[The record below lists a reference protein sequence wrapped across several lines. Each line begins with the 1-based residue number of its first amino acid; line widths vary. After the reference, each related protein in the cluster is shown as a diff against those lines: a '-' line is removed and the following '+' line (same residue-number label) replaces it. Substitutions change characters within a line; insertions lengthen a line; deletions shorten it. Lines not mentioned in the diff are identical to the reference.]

1 MFRKGCYQKV
11 KKALISIGILSAL
24 VGCQRG
30 ISNNEEIESLKHQVE
45 ELQSQIENQTQEP
58 QLEEREEMKTY
69 LGSDV
74 QKLIE
79 GSTENEF
86 VVESLNL
93 YSADWSRSLGNLLGF
108 NEMNQYFLFV
118 DEEYFESVVDRYN
131 NEGQF
136 VLSNSVFKYNTE
148 SNIYEVYDSEN
159 NLLGNITHRHNIS
172 TTDLVNMLDY
182 EDEYTEKDIYD
193 EVIQKQSEV
202 VLDQPVLLAEVR
214 GYNGE
219 FLYTVTGADGW
230 YIVGEDES
238 MATKLIE
245 IAKQNNH
252 VITEYLHFEYLP
264 QHDFYEV
271 TFLPLGSDT
280 LEGFEFIGYLVS
292 IHDYPYFETEEIYS
306 AYE

>member
-1 MFRKGCYQKV
+1 MRKAILGV
-11 KKALISIGILSAL
+11 AALLSLTA
-24 VGCQRG
+24 CQ
-30 ISNNEEIESLKHQVE
+30 NNNDAEIEALKQQIE
-45 ELQSQIENQTQEP
+45 ELSTQIENQNQEP
-58 QLEEREEMKTY
+58 KLEAKQEIKTY

-79 GSTENEF
+79 ESTESEF

-93 YSADWSRSLGNLLGF
+93 YSADWSRRFGNLLGF
-108 NEMNQYFLFV
+108 NEMDQYFLFV
-118 DEEYFESVVDRYN
+118 DEQYFESVVDRYN

-136 VLSNSVFKYNTE
+136 VISNSVFKYNTE
-148 SNIYEVYDSEN
+148 SNIYEIYDSEN
-159 NLLGNITHRHNIS
+159 TFLGNITHRHNIS
-172 TTDLVNMLDY
+172 TTDFVNMLDY

-214 GYNGE
+214 RYNEE
-219 FLYTVTGADGW
+219 FLYTVTGAEGW

-252 VITEYLHFEYLP
+252 MITEYLHFQYLP

-271 TFLPLGSDT
+271 TLLPLGSET
-280 LEGFEFIGYLVS
+280 LEGFEFIGYLFS
-292 IHDYPYFETEEIYS
+292 IHDYPYYETEEIYS
-306 AYE
+306 AYQ